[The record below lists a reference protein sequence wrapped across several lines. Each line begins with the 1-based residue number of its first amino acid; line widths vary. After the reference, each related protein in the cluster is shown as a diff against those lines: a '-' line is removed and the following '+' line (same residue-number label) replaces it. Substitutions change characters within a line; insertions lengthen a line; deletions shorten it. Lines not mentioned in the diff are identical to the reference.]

1 MRKKTMKSILAG
13 ALALALVLTSV
24 PMEAKAANTNV
35 IRNATLTAS
44 TVEENAATLAAGK
57 AGDGDTTTR
66 WSGVSLT
73 SQAQAQTEWLKAT
86 FANVTTIKQVKVT
99 FHTRNINP
107 SPNNVS
113 SFSIKYT
120 DANGELKV
128 AKENCTVPASG
139 DGYATEVSIVLPD
152 AIQAKELQ
160 LCDFVVKIGTTQWN
174 SVGIVEFEAYSEEL
188 EAGATTLESVVA
200 SVEALSGS
208 VVSNHISDSAVL
220 NPKAPEGYTI
230 TPVGSDLEEVI
241 IIEESMAAW
250 CPPLE
255 DKEVNVFYEVT
266 EIETGRTATTG
277 DVTFL
282 VKAATEKKEG
292 VNEKPVVIPEIQEWS
307 SWTDEK
313 LSLSMI
319 REVRYQDDS
328 LEAVVDEFIADYKD
342 FTGKGLK
349 KVKDKVAP
357 GSISF
362 TFGTS
367 SMFMYEEG
375 YEMDIVEDGVIVYAE
390 TVTGNMYAAQ
400 TILQMVKQ
408 NPEEIPIGVMRD
420 YPRYEVRGLLL
431 DIARKPI
438 SMEMIQDIA
447 RTMRYYKMN
456 DLQLHL
462 SDNYI
467 FLENYGKYDTEN
479 EAFKAYEAF
488 RLESDVTNEAGESP
502 TAKDYYI
509 TKDEMRD
516 FIQEQRDLGMNIVPE
531 IDMPAHATSFT
542 KIWPELMV
550 ENKVSPLNGNRP
562 LVDHLDVANPE
573 AIAKIKEIFDDYTKG
588 ENPTFDAETVV
599 HIGADEFVDN
609 YTAYREFVNE
619 IVPYVKETNTVRM
632 WGGLTWIDDG
642 KTEIIP
648 EAIENVEMN
657 LWSSDWADGKQM
669 YDMGYNLI
677 NTIDDYGYMVPSGS
691 LTRANSYGD
700 LLNVDRIFD
709 SFEVSRVKTRS
720 GYVNLPSGSDQVL
733 GAAFAIWSDNI
744 DKHASGLSESDLY
757 YRFFDALP
765 FYAEK
770 TWASDGKAKGSAE
783 ALAALAQEIG
793 DAPNT
798 NPYYQEDRNGNVY
811 ESYDFEDGL
820 KDTSKNKRDLTT
832 GTAEVKDGVLT
843 LAGGNSYVTTPID
856 KLGNGNELIFDIT
869 LTEEAQSGDILFET
883 TPQYGT
889 HDIRIMEDGKLGFT
903 RELYNYYFDYEL
915 PVGETVNI
923 RIYVE
928 QQSTALY
935 VNGTFVGNAVGKF
948 IHNDMVKK
956 TGINYATFALPLER
970 IGSNTNAITAEIDNV
985 VVKVNTDPK
994 PDDSSND
1001 IPVDGIKVTAGSL
1014 ELTEGSLE
1022 ALLDGD
1028 ADSFYHS
1035 NWSGTRPTA
1044 DDFWITLEL
1053 PEVTEVSGLRYLPR
1067 QSSANGR
1074 ILSYEISYSLDGKE
1088 WTTVAAGDWA
1098 DNGSWKIA
1106 DFGKNVEAK
1115 YVKIFAVDSKADASG
1130 RHLTGSELRLI
1141 KARVEEPDGPEIQE
1155 NEVCKVFVDVTHDAW
1170 YEAAVQ
1176 YVYDKGIIVGD
1187 GNMFAPNDNTTRA
1200 MAAMILYRL
1209 AGSPKEI
1216 DYTKYNQFT
1225 DLPAVKEQIWYTDAV
1240 AWALSVGVSTGDDV
1254 NMKYNPTSAV
1264 TREQLALFLWRYAK
1278 YTGKDTSI
1286 NATYEELFEG
1296 TYVNDRAKEGFA
1308 WAVDSGIIKGAE
1320 VTDAVGNP
1328 YCDLNPQGTATRAQ
1342 LATMLQ
1348 RYLENVAK

>member
-174 SVGIVEFEAYSEEL
+174 SVGIVEFEAYSEQL

-241 IIEESMAAW
+241 IIEESMAVW
-250 CPPLE
+250 CPPFE

-266 EIETGRTATTG
+266 EIGTGRTATTG
-277 DVTFL
+277 GVTFL
-282 VKAATEKKEG
+282 VQAATEKKEG

-342 FTGKGLK
+342 FTGKSLK

-390 TVTGNMYAAQ
+390 TVTGNMYGAQ
-400 TILQMVKQ
+400 TLLQMVKQ
-408 NPEEIPIGVMRD
+408 NPEELPLGKMRD

-562 LVDHLDVANPE
+562 LVDHLDVANP
-573 AIAKIKEIFDDYTKG
+573 
-588 ENPTFDAETVV
+588 
-599 HIGADEFVDN
+599 
-609 YTAYREFVNE
+609 
-619 IVPYVKETNTVRM
+619 
-632 WGGLTWIDDG
+632 
-642 KTEIIP
+642 
-648 EAIENVEMN
+648 
-657 LWSSDWADGKQM
+657 
-669 YDMGYNLI
+669 
-677 NTIDDYGYMVPSGS
+677 
-691 LTRANSYGD
+691 
-700 LLNVDRIFD
+700 
-709 SFEVSRVKTRS
+709 
-720 GYVNLPSGSDQVL
+720 
-733 GAAFAIWSDNI
+733 
-744 DKHASGLSESDLY
+744 
-757 YRFFDALP
+757 
-765 FYAEK
+765 
-770 TWASDGKAKGSAE
+770 
-783 ALAALAQEIG
+783 
-793 DAPNT
+793 
-798 NPYYQEDRNGNVY
+798 
-811 ESYDFEDGL
+811 
-820 KDTSKNKRDLTT
+820 
-832 GTAEVKDGVLT
+832 
-843 LAGGNSYVTTPID
+843 
-856 KLGNGNELIFDIT
+856 
-869 LTEEAQSGDILFET
+869 
-883 TPQYGT
+883 
-889 HDIRIMEDGKLGFT
+889 
-903 RELYNYYFDYEL
+903 
-915 PVGETVNI
+915 
-923 RIYVE
+923 
-928 QQSTALY
+928 
-935 VNGTFVGNAVGKF
+935 
-948 IHNDMVKK
+948 
-956 TGINYATFALPLER
+956 
-970 IGSNTNAITAEIDNV
+970 
-985 VVKVNTDPK
+985 
-994 PDDSSND
+994 
-1001 IPVDGIKVTAGSL
+1001 
-1014 ELTEGSLE
+1014 
-1022 ALLDGD
+1022 
-1028 ADSFYHS
+1028 
-1035 NWSGTRPTA
+1035 
-1044 DDFWITLEL
+1044 
-1053 PEVTEVSGLRYLPR
+1053 
-1067 QSSANGR
+1067 
-1074 ILSYEISYSLDGKE
+1074 
-1088 WTTVAAGDWA
+1088 
-1098 DNGSWKIA
+1098 
-1106 DFGKNVEAK
+1106 
-1115 YVKIFAVDSKADASG
+1115 
-1130 RHLTGSELRLI
+1130 
-1141 KARVEEPDGPEIQE
+1141 
-1155 NEVCKVFVDVTHDAW
+1155 
-1170 YEAAVQ
+1170 
-1176 YVYDKGIIVGD
+1176 
-1187 GNMFAPNDNTTRA
+1187 
-1200 MAAMILYRL
+1200 
-1209 AGSPKEI
+1209 
-1216 DYTKYNQFT
+1216 
-1225 DLPAVKEQIWYTDAV
+1225 
-1240 AWALSVGVSTGDDV
+1240 
-1254 NMKYNPTSAV
+1254 
-1264 TREQLALFLWRYAK
+1264 
-1278 YTGKDTSI
+1278 
-1286 NATYEELFEG
+1286 
-1296 TYVNDRAKEGFA
+1296 
-1308 WAVDSGIIKGAE
+1308 
-1320 VTDAVGNP
+1320 
-1328 YCDLNPQGTATRAQ
+1328 
-1342 LATMLQ
+1342 
-1348 RYLENVAK
+1348 